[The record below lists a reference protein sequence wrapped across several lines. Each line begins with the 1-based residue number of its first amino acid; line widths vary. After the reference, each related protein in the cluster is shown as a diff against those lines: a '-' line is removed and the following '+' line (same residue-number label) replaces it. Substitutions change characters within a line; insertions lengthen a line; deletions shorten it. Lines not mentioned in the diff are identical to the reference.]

1 MPVILC
7 FGNKFGDPKNSTECT
22 CEVLL
27 ILLGSLNKSI
37 DHTLVRKIAD
47 MAKPI
52 NHRLAT
58 LIKIQIRRGKSL
70 LELWVT
76 TFLPD

>member
-1 MPVILC
+1 MC
-7 FGNKFGDPKNSTECT
+7 FRNKFGDPKNSTECT

-27 ILLGSLNKSI
+27 IILGSLNKSI
-37 DHTLVRKIAD
+37 DHNLVRKIAD

-52 NHRLAT
+52 NHRLAP
-58 LIKIQIRRGKSL
+58 LIKIQIRRGKSH
-70 LELWVT
+70 LESWGT